1 MGYRYRHCKFY
12 DWGFS
17 VFFNFDFIDEGFWCL
32 PGFNLPTVI
41 FSPSLSSLR
50 HFGRP
55 PTKGIENNIPL
66 LITSLLVGRSV
77 FIYLFFHL
85 FLFFLFSIFYF
96 IFVFPRSPTVLPC
109 LRCPRLFAGFHSR
122 SCVATVIFFPPLLID
137 TLDSQLQQ
145 TFPRSSTASRHRQVL
160 DSVSIYLH
168 RAEDSIA
175 F

>member
-1 MGYRYRHCKFY
+1 MFTRVQ
-12 DWGFS
+12 S
-17 VFFNFDFIDEGFWCL
+17 S
-32 PGFNLPTVI
+32 VI
-41 FSPSLSSLR
+41 FFPSLSSLR

-55 PTKGIENNIPL
+55 LTKGIENNIPL

-77 FIYLFFHL
+77 FIHLFFCL
-85 FLFFLFSIFYF
+85 LLFSFIFYF
-96 IFVFPRSPTVLPC
+96 LFYFCFSPVTCGFALSVLSSLVCWLPFSHF
-109 LRCPRLFAGFHSR
+109 L
-122 SCVATVIFFPPLLID
+122 PPLPID

-145 TFPRSSTASRHRQVL
+145 TFHHSSTASRHRQVL